1 MTQDRE
7 IWGDPYIGL
16 RWAAESVQVFQDIAF
31 DTPRFCWDAGHT
43 TLGSPDIWEDIANF
57 FRGILDFF
65 ASPAGWVLGVAYPWI
80 VGALAT
86 IQAYLYDIGDI
97 ITAVW
102 NNVWDYVFG
111 PESWLQATVYPWLQ
125 GKLAILQTVLYDIR
139 NDIADL
145 WNNAW
150 AFVFGPES
158 WLQRSAV
165 PWVLDKLATISTF
178 IYDLGDIITS
188 VWNNAWNYVFGPE
201 SWLQQSAIP
210 WILEKLATIST
221 FIYDLGDIITSVWN
235 NAWNYVFGPESW
247 LQQSAIPWIL
257 EKLATISTFIYD
269 LGDIIGAVWNNIWT
283 YVFDID
289 ADKLDATLDTFE
301 GMVLGWYEDFTALP
315 EKFLTYVAEEAG
327 TDLALE
333 PSRALATAGSL
344 YAMAITAGTAAH
356 VTATAL
362 NAIPTLNWVGASQLS
377 AFVAQVAGFDEIT
390 KATYGTL
397 LDGAL
402 SWPMRYH
409 WNQLLRP
416 KIPTEGAIYATGR
429 KRGINR
435 AEFNQAM
442 AYHGLP
448 QWWIDKEYGFFWADP
463 SPYWLLR
470 MSEHATPTMQPSA
483 TMLGWLAEWLPNW
496 RSDPW
501 AWYRMKLMLAGFED
515 TDIQPFIDGF
525 ARRRLGPAVTRL
537 KTAIR
542 HMSREAYWDDREVT
556 DNLRSLGVRQE
567 EITYLLQAERIQR
580 QNDYLDDQ
588 VRYYNESFR
597 KGEISA
603 QGLSIVLS
611 TIIVK
616 PEVVAQIVA
625 REEVR
630 ALPKPKAIVPA
641 AEDPRVKSLVTQAV
655 NSWTKGY
662 RAWELEE
669 EELEVGLTIVLQDP
683 TLALQMVLVERTR
696 YRPEPPPPKPP
707 VEDPLIRKSRVAA
720 IASWVSQFREAK
732 ITADTMELGLAGLIL
747 DPAIVK
753 LIRQI
758 EELRAVPAPDILP
771 PWEEDP
777 LVAAVREETVRGHIE
792 MFRKR
797 LIDIDELYTYLLA
810 DGLAES
816 LARSTA
822 LTQALKRIKTPPLES
837 PYFQKDRLRELIDE
851 AIASYTRMLELGQI
865 TMDEFEAYLAATGVD
880 PDVITYLG
888 DTQEVR
894 QFILLEGMA

>member
-16 RWAAESVQVFQDIAF
+16 RWAAESVQVFQQIAF

-43 TLGSPDIWEDIANF
+43 TLGSPDIWEDIKNF
-57 FRGILDFF
+57 FQSIADFFTSPTGWIRLDF
-65 ASPAGWVLGVAYPWI
+65 YNWI
-80 VGALAT
+80 RSALAT
-86 IQAYLYDIGDI
+86 ISSYILDIYD
-97 ITAVW
+97 
-102 NNVWDYVFG
+102 
-111 PESWLQATVYPWLQ
+111 
-125 GKLAILQTVLYDIR
+125 AIAMV
-139 NDIADL
+139 

-150 AFVFGPES
+150 DFVFGPES
-158 WLQRSAV
+158 WLRKTAY
-165 PWVLDKLATISTF
+165 PWIQGIGTIINTVLYDIRNSITALWNNAWSLVFGPESWLRATAWPWIMDKIVGISTF
-178 IYDLGDIITS
+178 ISDIRNVIAE
-188 VWNNAWNYVFGPE
+188 VWNNAWNYVFGPD
-201 SWLQQSAIP
+201 SWLQATAYP
-210 WILEKLATIST
+210 WIRTAAATIST
-221 FIYDLGDIITSVWN
+221 FVFDIRDVIADVWN
-235 NAWNYVFGPESW
+235 NLWNHVFY
-247 LQQSAIPWIL
+247 I
-257 EKLATISTFIYD
+257 
-269 LGDIIGAVWNNIWT
+269 DIV
-283 YVFDID
+283 
-289 ADKLDATLDTFE
+289 KLDATLDQFE
-301 GMVLGWYEDFTALP
+301 GWIADRMGDFISIP
-315 EKFLTYVAEEAG
+315 ERFLSEVAEIAG

-333 PSRALATAGSL
+333 PSRALTTAGAL
-344 YAMAITAGTAAH
+344 YAMSIAAGTAAH

-435 AEFNQAM
+435 AEFSEAM
-442 AYHGLP
+442 GYHGLP

-542 HMSREAYWDDREVT
+542 HMSREAYWDDAEVT
-556 DNLRSLGVRQE
+556 DNLSSLGVRQE

-616 PEVVAQIVA
+616 PEVVAQIVG
-625 REEVR
+625 REKVR

-683 TLALQMVLVERTR
+683 ALALQMVLVERTR

-732 ITADTMELGLAGLIL
+732 ITVEVMELGLAALIL
-747 DPAIVK
+747 DPEIVK

-777 LVAAVREETVRGHIE
+777 LVAAIRQEAVRGHIE

-797 LIDIDELYTYLLA
+797 LIGIDELYAYLLA
-810 DGLAES
+810 DGLAEP
-816 LARSTA
+816 LARATA

-837 PYFQKDRLRELIDE
+837 PYFQKDRLRDLIDE
-851 AIASYTRMLELGQI
+851 AITSYTRMLELGQI
-865 TMDEFEAYLAATGVD
+865 TMDEFEAYLAGVGVD

-888 DTQEVR
+888 DTQEVH
-894 QFILLEGMA
+894 QFIRLEGMA